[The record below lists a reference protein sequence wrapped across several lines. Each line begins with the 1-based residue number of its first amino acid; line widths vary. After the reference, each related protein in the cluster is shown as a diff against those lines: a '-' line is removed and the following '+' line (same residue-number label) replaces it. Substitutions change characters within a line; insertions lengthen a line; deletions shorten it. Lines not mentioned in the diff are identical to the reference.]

1 MQQELTKQL
10 TDKEL
15 VAAYANGDNSA
26 FDALLQRYEKPLFSY
41 ILTIVKDEDLA
52 NDIFQETFVKVITV
66 IRQGRYE
73 DNGKFGGWLNRVA
86 HNMII
91 DHYRRQKVKNTVSND
106 ADEETDLFAMAS
118 LTQES
123 IEDILVGNQ
132 INIDLQRMVRDLP
145 ASQRQVLQMRIYR
158 DMSFKEIAEET
169 GVSINTALGRMR
181 YALRNMRRMADEQR
195 ILESA

>member
-1 MQQELTKQL
+1 MQQVLTKL

-15 VAAYANGDNSA
+15 VMAYANGNNTA
-26 FDALLQRYEKPLFSY
+26 FDTLLGRYEKSLFNY

-52 NDIFQETFVKVITV
+52 NDIFQETFVKAITV

-73 DNGKFGGWLNRVA
+73 DNGRFGAWLNRVA
-86 HNMII
+86 HNKII
-91 DHYRRQKVKNTVSND
+91 DHYRRTKAENTISND
-106 ADEETDLFAMAS
+106 ADEEIDLLNDRS
-118 LTQES
+118 LCEES
-123 IEDILVGNQ
+123 IEDAMVSGQLTR
-132 INIDLQRMVRDLP
+132 DLQRLVAELP
-145 ASQRQVLQMRIYR
+145 DVQRQVLMMRIYR

-181 YALRNMRRMADEQR
+181 YALRNMRRMAEENR

>member
-1 MQQELTKQL
+1 MQQILTKL

-15 VAAYANGDNSA
+15 VMAYANGDNSA
-26 FDALLQRYEKPLFSY
+26 FDTLLGRYEKSLFNY

-52 NDIFQETFVKVITV
+52 NDIFQETFVKAITD

-73 DNGKFGGWLNRVA
+73 DNGRFGAWLNRVA
-86 HNMII
+86 HNKII
-91 DHYRRQKVKNTVSND
+91 DHFRRAKAENTVSND
-106 ADEETDLFAMAS
+106 ADEEIDLLNDRS
-118 LTQES
+118 LCEES
-123 IEDILVGNQ
+123 IEDVMISGQLTR
-132 INIDLQRMVRDLP
+132 DLQRLVAELP
-145 ASQRQVLQMRIYR
+145 DVQRQVLMMRIYR

-181 YALRNMRRMADEQR
+181 YALRNMRRMAEENQ

>member
-1 MQQELTKQL
+1 MQQILTKL

-15 VAAYANGDNSA
+15 VMAYANGDNSA
-26 FDALLQRYEKPLFSY
+26 FDTLLGRYEKSLFNY

-52 NDIFQETFVKVITV
+52 NDIFQETFVKAITV

-73 DNGKFGGWLNRVA
+73 DNGRFGAWLNRVA
-86 HNMII
+86 HNKII
-91 DHYRRQKVKNTVSND
+91 DHFRRAKAENTVSND
-106 ADEETDLFAMAS
+106 ADEEIDLLNDRS
-118 LTQES
+118 LCEES
-123 IEDILVGNQ
+123 IEDVMVSGQLTR
-132 INIDLQRMVRDLP
+132 DLQRLVAELP
-145 ASQRQVLQMRIYR
+145 DVQRQVLMMRIYR

-181 YALRNMRRMADEQR
+181 YALRNMRRLAEENQ

>member
-1 MQQELTKQL
+1 MQQQLTKL

-15 VAAYANGDNSA
+15 VTAYANGDNMA
-26 FDALLQRYEKPLFSY
+26 FDTLLGRYEKPLFSY

-52 NDIFQETFVKVITV
+52 NDIFQETFVKAITV
-66 IRQGRYE
+66 IREGRYE
-73 DNGKFGGWLNRVA
+73 DNGRFGAWLNRVA
-86 HNMII
+86 HNKII
-91 DHYRRQKVKNTVSND
+91 DHYRRSKTENTVSND
-106 ADEETDLFAMAS
+106 ADDELDLFSAGA

-123 IEDILVGNQ
+123 IEDTIVGDQ
-132 INIDLQRMVRDLP
+132 LTRDLRRLVSELP
-145 ASQRQVLQMRIYR
+145 DVQRQVLMMRIYR

-181 YALRNMRRMADEQR
+181 YALRNMRRMADENR

>member
-1 MQQELTKQL
+1 MQQQMTKL

-15 VAAYANGDNSA
+15 VTAYANGDNMA
-26 FDALLQRYEKPLFSY
+26 FDTLLGRYEKPLFSY

-52 NDIFQETFVKVITV
+52 NDIFQETFVKAITV
-66 IRQGRYE
+66 IREGRYE
-73 DNGKFGGWLNRVA
+73 DNGRFGAWLNRVA
-86 HNMII
+86 HNKII
-91 DHYRRQKVKNTVSND
+91 DHYRRSKTENTVSND
-106 ADEETDLFAMAS
+106 ADDELDLFSYSA

-123 IEDILVGNQ
+123 IEDTIVGDQ
-132 INIDLQRMVRDLP
+132 LTRDLRRLVSELP
-145 ASQRQVLQMRIYR
+145 DVQRQVLMMRIYR

-181 YALRNMRRMADEQR
+181 YALRNMRRMAEENQ

>member
-1 MQQELTKQL
+1 MQQILTKL

-15 VAAYANGDNSA
+15 VMAYANGDNSA
-26 FDALLQRYEKPLFSY
+26 FDTLLGRYEKSLFNY

-52 NDIFQETFVKVITV
+52 NDIFQETFVKAITV

-73 DNGKFGGWLNRVA
+73 DNGRFGAWLNRVA
-86 HNMII
+86 HNKII
-91 DHYRRQKVKNTVSND
+91 DHFRRAKAENTVSND
-106 ADEETDLFAMAS
+106 ADEEIDLLNDRS
-118 LTQES
+118 LCEES
-123 IEDILVGNQ
+123 IEDVRVSGQLTR
-132 INIDLQRMVRDLP
+132 DLQRLVAELP
-145 ASQRQVLQMRIYR
+145 DVQRQVLMMRIYR

-181 YALRNMRRMADEQR
+181 YALRNMRRMAEENQ

>member
-1 MQQELTKQL
+1 MQQQLTKL

-15 VAAYANGDNSA
+15 VAAYANGDNMA
-26 FDALLQRYEKPLFSY
+26 FDTLLGRYEKPLFSY

-52 NDIFQETFVKVITV
+52 NDIFQETFVKAITV
-66 IRQGRYE
+66 IRDGRYE
-73 DNGKFGGWLNRVA
+73 DNGRFGAWLNRVA
-86 HNMII
+86 HNKII
-91 DHYRRQKVKNTVSND
+91 DHYRRTKTENTVSND
-106 ADEETDLFAMAS
+106 ADDELDLFSSGA

-123 IEDILVGNQ
+123 IEDTIVGDQ
-132 INIDLQRMVRDLP
+132 LTRDLRRLVSELP
-145 ASQRQVLQMRIYR
+145 DVQRQVLMMRIYR

-181 YALRNMRRMADEQR
+181 YALRNMRRMAEENR